1 MKKSP
6 DYIVYCGPMWSGKT
20 SALLSYIDKC
30 KFQNKRVAVFKP
42 RIDTR
47 YSEGEIVSHAG
58 WKVTAH
64 CVEDGDGIVEFL
76 ANSEEVFDVIAVD
89 ELFMLKGAADILAWA
104 FRSGVTI
111 VASTLDLSSTC
122 TAFPEVKKAL
132 AWATKVVKCTA
143 VCAVCGADARYTYR
157 LRGFDGMG
165 EISVGGDDQYE
176 ARCFLHHP
184 HVGEKAAEPGTE

>member
-1 MKKSP
+1 
-6 DYIVYCGPMWSGKT
+6 MWSGKT

-30 KFQNKRVAVFKP
+30 KFQNKKVAVFKP
-42 RIDTR
+42 KIDNR

-76 ANSEEVFDVIAVD
+76 ANSDKLYDVIAVD
-89 ELFMLKGAADILAWA
+89 ELFMLKGATDILVWA
-104 FRSGVTI
+104 FRSGVT
-111 VASTLDLSSTC
+111 VVVSTLDLSATC
-122 TAFPEVKKAL
+122 SAFPEVKKAL

-143 VCAVCGADARYTYR
+143 ACAVCGADARYTYR
-157 LRGFDGMG
+157 LHSFDGTG
-165 EISVGGDDQYE
+165 EISVGGGDQYE
-176 ARCFLHHP
+176 PRCFAHHP